1 MNETPQRFDAGTVR
15 IYRIP
20 LDLFPGLTGYAHL
33 VVAPQCVVLIDVG
46 SGFGECNEQ
55 LQAGLASIR
64 SDHGEAV
71 GWDQLT
77 HVLITHGHI
86 DHYGGLGFVRSKTSA
101 PVGIHLLDRRVLTD
115 FERRLEAM
123 AARLRRFLQAAGVGR
138 AEADDLMELYLFAKH
153 LFASQAVDFTIA
165 TSEADLGPLQ
175 ILHTPGHCPGQI
187 VLRVGEIVLSSDHV
201 LPGITPHMA
210 PGSLARHTGLSS
222 YLESLDRLEAWA
234 GQARLA
240 LGGHGRPIPD
250 LRRRIS
256 EIRRHHEE
264 RLQSIWQALDEPRTI
279 ADLADKLFP
288 TAAGYHR
295 LLALEEVGAHVEYL
309 QSRKRVRLAG
319 ANRRGPIALY
329 HRLAVRAGRRA
340 EPSAISGAPG

>member
-1 MNETPQRFDAGTVR
+1 MNETPQRFDAGSVR

-33 VVAPQCVVLIDVG
+33 VVAPECMVLLDVG
-46 SGFGECNEQ
+46 SGFGECNDQ
-55 LQAGLASIR
+55 LHAGLASIR

-71 GWDQLT
+71 GWDRLT

-123 AARLRRFLQAAGVGR
+123 ADRLRRFLRAAGVER
-138 AEADDLMELYLFAKH
+138 AEVEDLIEVYLFAKH
-153 LFASQAVDFTIA
+153 LFASQAVDFTVA
-165 TSEADLGPLQ
+165 TAEADLGPLR

-187 VLRVGEIVLSSDHV
+187 VLQVGEIVLTSDHV

-210 PGSLARHTGLSS
+210 PGSLARNTGLSS
-222 YLESLDRLEAWA
+222 YLASLDRLEAWA
-234 GQARLA
+234 APGRLA
-240 LGGHGRPIPD
+240 LGGHGRPIPN
-250 LRRRIS
+250 LRSRIS
-256 EIRRHHEE
+256 EIRRHHED
-264 RLQSIWQALDEPRTI
+264 RLQSVWQVLDQPRTI
-279 ADLADKLFP
+279 ADLTDKLFP
-288 TAAGYHR
+288 TATGYHR

-309 QSRKRVRLAG
+309 QSRRRIRHVG
-319 ANRRGPIALY
+319 ADRRKPIARYL
-329 HRLAVRAGRRA
+329 RLTARPGSRAA
-340 EPSAISGAPG
+340 PSAFSSA